1 MNIFQQFIPDLEF
14 GIYICRC
21 ISAHT
26 YRMIEEH
33 KSLEV
38 SDKDSGSNTLTF
50 FSFLPQFP
58 LYIQAKCFSL
68 SHTCV
73 LGKILSEIPA
83 VNRAGRWGGFEGII
97 SIHSLFAVRPSDSL
111 KHVQHTHTHTPFLH
125 LALTTGHT
133 HTHHANLSI
142 LTPYTS

>member
-1 MNIFQQFIPDLEF
+1 M
-14 GIYICRC
+14 
-21 ISAHT
+21 

-38 SDKDSGSNTLTF
+38 SEKDSGSNTLTF

-58 LYIQAKCFSL
+58 LCRQSKCFSL

-83 VNRAGRWGGFEGII
+83 VNRAACWGGFEGVI

-111 KHVQHTHTHTPFLH
+111 KHAQHTHFLH
-125 LALTTGHT
+125 LTLTTGHT
-133 HTHHANLSI
+133 HKSLHSYSVHILMFTILSHTHTHRERGSEHKPSDRSTKPSSL
-142 LTPYTS
+142 